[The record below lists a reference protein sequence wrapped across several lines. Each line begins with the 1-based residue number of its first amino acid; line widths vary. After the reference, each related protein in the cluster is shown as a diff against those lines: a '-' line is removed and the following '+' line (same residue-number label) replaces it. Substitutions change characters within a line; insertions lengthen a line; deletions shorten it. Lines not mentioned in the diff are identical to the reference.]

1 MALNLGSGEALRRS
15 RVPFVSNK
23 KLSNKKLSRK
33 KKEPWRLLL
42 SLKPSFD
49 SFLVALLA
57 GFKEARSTHTT
68 TNAHTDNAVLLFSAL
83 EFSNDV
89 PCEA

>member
-1 MALNLGSGEALRRS
+1 M
-15 RVPFVSNK
+15 
-23 KLSNKKLSRK
+23 
-33 KKEPWRLLL
+33 
-42 SLKPSFD
+42 KPSFD

-57 GFKEARSTHTT
+57 GFEEARSTHTT

-83 EFSNDV
+83 EFSNNV

>member
-1 MALNLGSGEALRRS
+1 MASNLGSGEALRRF

-23 KLSNKKLSRK
+23 KMSSK
-33 KKEPWRLLL
+33 KKEPWRLLF

-83 EFSNDV
+83 EFSNNV

>member
-1 MALNLGSGEALRRS
+1 MASNLGSGEALRLF
-15 RVPFVSNK
+15 RVPFVSDK
-23 KLSNKKLSRK
+23 KLSCK
-33 KKEPWRLLL
+33 KKEPWRLLF

-49 SFLVALLA
+49 SFLVVLLA
-57 GFKEARSTHTT
+57 GFEKASCTHTT